1 MKRWR
6 NNNRQ
11 SLLEGY
17 DISEIAN
24 CNPLSSITLKSCGLD
39 PEYNFLKAPICECGC
54 GRKTNIVLYD
64 NDDVLDF
71 CAMMCDVN
79 GCEYCGVFA
88 ITEDKSILIAIKTE
102 DGIDCFEGDYSNP
115 KYIGKLVKDIKLHC
129 FGLIVFD
136 GNDSYRV
143 VES

>member
-1 MKRWR
+1 MKSWR
-6 NNNRQ
+6 NKNEQ

-39 PEYNFLKAPICECGC
+39 PENNFLQAPICECGC
-54 GRKTNIVLYD
+54 GRKTNIILYD
-64 NDDVLDF
+64 DDDVLDF

-88 ITEDKSILIAIKTE
+88 ITEDKSILITIKT
-102 DGIDCFEGDYSNP
+102 
-115 KYIGKLVKDIKLHC
+115 
-129 FGLIVFD
+129 
-136 GNDSYRV
+136 
-143 VES
+143 